1 MKKST
6 PILLVLVTLACS
18 CAILPRYGPE
28 FSKGSKDGK
37 LRAYQEV
44 RDSFC
49 RWTPFAG
56 NSSFEIDRKTAEH
69 KKHLTEQGKSTDYV
83 EGFAWG
89 YKGAY
94 SNALQLY
101 CDDKP

>member
-1 MKKST
+1 MKKTT
-6 PILLVLVTLACS
+6 PILLILGSMACS

-44 RDSFC
+44 RESIC
-49 RWTPFAG
+49 RWTPYAG
-56 NSSFEIDRKTAEH
+56 GADFEISLKASKH
-69 KKHLTEQGKSTDYV
+69 KKQLAEQGKSTDYA

-94 SNALQLY
+94 RDALNLY
-101 CDDKP
+101 CDE